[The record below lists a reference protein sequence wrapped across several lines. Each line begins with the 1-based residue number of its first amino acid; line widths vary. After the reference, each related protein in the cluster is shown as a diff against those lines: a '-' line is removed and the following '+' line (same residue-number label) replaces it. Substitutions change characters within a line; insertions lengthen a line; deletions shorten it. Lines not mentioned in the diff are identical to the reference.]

1 MKKSDKGKNE
11 KPDFEAIKRFSPYEA
26 EYWSARELGKLL
38 GYDSWRNFEAAIK
51 RAMTSCQQTGQ
62 NVEEHFVKTN
72 SLVDIGL
79 GANRDLEDY
88 LLSRYACYLIAQ
100 NGDPNKLEIALA
112 QQYFIV
118 STRENELRQLKEEQE
133 KRLQLRERLVEGNK
147 RLAEAA
153 HNAGVLS
160 RNFGAFQNAGYR
172 GLYNELNVEDIKNRK
187 GIGQKEELLDRMGW
201 SELAAN
207 DLRAALT
214 EERLKKDGIVGQA
227 RASET
232 HHEVGYKIRKAI
244 ADIGATMPEDLPAE
258 PSIKPLLQESQ
269 RRKRKSLTAES
280 KKETS
285 QIKLF
290 E

>member
-1 MKKSDKGKNE
+1 MKKSDKNKNE
-11 KPDFEAIKRFSPYEA
+11 KPDFEAIKRFSPYET
-26 EYWSARELGKLL
+26 EYWSARELGNLL

-51 RAMTSCQQTGQ
+51 RAMTSCRQTGQ

-72 SLVDIGL
+72 SLVEL
-79 GANRDLEDY
+79 GSGSNRDLEDY

-100 NGDPNKLEIALA
+100 NGDPRKLEIALA

-118 STRENELRQLKEEQE
+118 STRENELRQLKEDQE
-133 KRLQLRERLVEGNK
+133 KRLQLRERMVEGNK

-172 GLYNELNVEDIKNRK
+172 GLYDELNVEDIKNRK

-269 RRKRKSLTAES
+269 RRKRKSLSAES
-280 KKETS
+280 KKETG
-285 QIKLF
+285 QTKLF
-290 E
+290 D